1 MDTEQQRLIR
11 SIFGHENPGNFDP
24 RGLAIYRR
32 NLVAS
37 ACRALAVTFPTVEQL
52 IGESLF
58 RHAVQQMLSEFPPT
72 APDWGVWGEHF
83 GRLLGQLPELQCYP
97 YVSDCAQLDYACH
110 TLSRAADCETDFHS
124 LQLLGTEA
132 ADSVVLKLS
141 ESFLIVTSDYPL
153 ADIWLAHHDGD
164 PLTEES
170 IRKIRHKAGD
180 DGKHVALVYRENHRV
195 RVREIPVDEQCWLDL
210 LQQGMRLSDAL
221 DAMQYTDFNF
231 ENWLPEAVSMNIV
244 SVVTRASL
252 TI

>member
-11 SIFGHENPGNFDP
+11 SIFSHDNPGNFDP

-37 ACRALAVTFPTVEQL
+37 ACRALSVTFPTVEQL

-58 RHAVQQMLSEFPPT
+58 RHAAQQMLSEVPPT

-83 GRLLGQLPELQCYP
+83 GRLLGQLPELESYP

-110 TLSRAADCETDFHS
+110 KLSRAADCETDFDS
-124 LQLLGTEA
+124 LQLLGTET

-141 ESFLIVTSDYPL
+141 ECFLIVTSDYPL
-153 ADIWLAHHDGD
+153 ADIWLAHHDSD
-164 PLTEES
+164 QLTEERIRR
-170 IRKIRHKAGD
+170 IRKKTGNTATQG
-180 DGKHVALVYRENHRV
+180 ALVYRKNHRV
-195 RVREIPVDEQCWLDL
+195 QVREIPADEQRWLAF

-221 DAMQYTDFNF
+221 DEMQNTDFNF
-231 ENWLPEAVSMNIV
+231 ENWLPEAVFMNIV
-244 SVVTRASL
+244 SAVTTADL
-252 TI
+252 TA